1 MSKSEDT
8 KRLILD
14 TAKKEFSEKG
24 YNDASI
30 RKISKSAGLTTG
42 AIFRYY
48 PDKNSL
54 FSALV
59 APVANHLLETYKT
72 GGSLGFD
79 SLTEGSPEQIWD
91 ISKKILDDLVEY
103 VFENKD
109 VFHLLIDKSAGS
121 SYENFVDL
129 LIEEEEKQTYAFQQ
143 EMLKLGYKCRP
154 LERKEIHILMSAQ
167 YHAFF
172 EIVRHR
178 LEKEEAI
185 ELVHLISDFFSRAWK
200 FYFA

>member
-30 RKISKSAGLTTG
+30 RKIAKSAGLTTG

-109 VFHLLIDKSAGS
+109 VFHLLIGKSAGS

-143 EMLKLGYKCRP
+143 RC
-154 LERKEIHILMSAQ
+154 
-167 YHAFF
+167 
-172 EIVRHR
+172 
-178 LEKEEAI
+178 
-185 ELVHLISDFFSRAWK
+185 
-200 FYFA
+200 